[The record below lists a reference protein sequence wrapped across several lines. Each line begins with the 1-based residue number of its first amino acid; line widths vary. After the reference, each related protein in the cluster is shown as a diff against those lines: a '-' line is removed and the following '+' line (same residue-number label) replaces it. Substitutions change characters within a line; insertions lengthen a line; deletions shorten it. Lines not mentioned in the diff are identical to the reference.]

1 MNICFSKGG
10 CTTLLSL
17 PNEWLLDYKSNT
29 DTSKKQT
36 LTLTVNTE
44 GSRKKYCLR
53 DSNDYPDLPASVCDM
68 ILFRLIK
75 KVSQY
80 KPKSPYETIDID
92 ILETIAIEEL
102 SDIINSVETIS
113 QNSINLHV

>member
-1 MNICFSKGG
+1 MKICFSKGG
-10 CTTLLSL
+10 CTTLISL
-17 PNEWLLDYKSNT
+17 PNEWMLDYKSNT

-44 GSRKKYCLR
+44 GRTKKYCLR
-53 DSNDYPDLPASVCDM
+53 DSKDYPDLPASVCDM

-80 KPKSPYETIDID
+80 KLQSPYETIDID
-92 ILETIAIEEL
+92 ILETSAIEEL
-102 SDIINSVETIS
+102 ADIINYVETYNQS
-113 QNSINLHV
+113 